1 MHYVFDLLQGMGIAA
16 AIGIRPFLPALLA
29 GALASGDI
37 GLDFDHTKFSFLEQP
52 GFLIV
57 IVILVAAFG
66 LYERRN
72 DSTLP
77 PMAYV
82 ILTISFVLGALFA
95 TASIADHSSDW
106 WPGIPIGVA

>member
-29 GALASGDI
+29 GALASGNI

-57 IVILVAAFG
+57 IVILVAAVG
-66 LYERRN
+66 LYERRH
-72 DSTLP
+72 DAGLP
-77 PMAYV
+77 PMVYPLLV
-82 ILTISFVLGALFA
+82 VTLVLGALFA
-95 TASIADHSSDW
+95 CGSIADR
-106 WPGIPIGVA
+106 